1 MPSVDRVTRI
11 AIVAFAAMLVAAC
24 AHSAGAGSSGPA
36 PGQPRPGRVLL
47 GVVGPDPAAFDR
59 LTGHVHKLHLV
70 FVNVGGSGLSDALEA
85 DRAGGRIT
93 IVTLNGQSSPAA
105 FARGELDG
113 SLAVTSRTANAV
125 GSPVWIRPVPEM
137 NGHWSE
143 WAAFDRAGRPRDA
156 TFSTAQFK
164 QAFRRIALIMRGGT
178 VGRIN
183 RRLRALGMPPLR
195 GVAAPGLP
203 ASGKVAMLW
212 NPQGQGSPDVAGNQ
226 PRDFWPGSEYVDYVG
241 NDLYEIRG
249 RAYWPGMDALY
260 DAFRKPFVIG
270 EWAPWG
276 YDSPDFV
283 RQMFAWVASH
293 PRTVGLVYF
302 NKGWSGGG
310 GTFELRVKPRSLAAY
325 RQAAGT
331 ARFAG

>member
-1 MPSVDRVTRI
+1 MLSVHGVTRF
-11 AIVAFAAMLVAAC
+11 ATVALSAAVVATSAQ
-24 AHSAGAGSSGPA
+24 SAGAGSSAPA

-59 LTGHVHKLHLV
+59 LTRHRHKLHLV
-70 FVNVGGSGLSDALEA
+70 FVNGGGAGLSKTLEA
-85 DRAGGRIT
+85 DSADGRIT

-105 FARGELDG
+105 FARGDFDG
-113 SLAVTSRTANAV
+113 LLTVTSEAANAV
-125 GSPVWIRPVPEM
+125 GTPVWIRPVPEM

-143 WAAFDRAGRPRDA
+143 WAAFDRSGRPRGA
-156 TFSTAQFK
+156 QFSTTQFK
-164 QAFRRIALIMRGGT
+164 RAFQRIALIMRGGP
-178 VGRIN
+178 VAKID

-195 GVAAPGLP
+195 GVAVTDLTS
-203 ASGKVAMLW
+203 SGEVAMLW
-212 NPQGQGSPDVAGNQ
+212 NPQGQGSPNVPGNQ
-226 PRDFWPGSEYVDYVG
+226 PKDFWPGAGYVDYVG

-260 DAFRKPFVIG
+260 NAFRKPFVIG

-276 YDSPDFV
+276 YDSPEFV
-283 RQMFAWVASH
+283 RQMFAWVAAH

-310 GTFELRVKPRSLAAY
+310 GTFELRTKRRSLAAY
-325 RQAAGT
+325 RQAAN
-331 ARFAG
+331 APRFAG